1 MRKVK
6 TLTMIFTFWIL
17 LIILSAAW
25 LVFLIY
31 NNYYLISINLIYL
44 AVLIVA
50 CFAFGLSMYFIFQ
63 ILIDVRIELKKA
75 KEKERN
81 MKDILQYD
89 QILDPPSIYN

>member
-6 TLTMIFTFWIL
+6 TLTLIFTFWIL

-25 LVFLIY
+25 LVFLIF

-44 AVLIVA
+44 TVLVIA
-50 CFAFGLSMYFIFQ
+50 CFAFILSIYFIFQ

-81 MKDILQYD
+81 IKDILQYD
-89 QILDPPSIYN
+89 QLLDPPSIYN

>member
-1 MRKVK
+1 MRKIK
-6 TLTMIFTFWIL
+6 TLTTIFTFWIL
-17 LIILSAAW
+17 LIILSLAW

-50 CFAFGLSMYFIFQ
+50 CFAFILSMYFIFQ

-81 MKDILQYD
+81 IRDILQYD
-89 QILDPPSIYN
+89 QLLDPPSIYN

>member
-6 TLTMIFTFWIL
+6 TLAIIFTFWIL

-25 LVFLIY
+25 LVFLVY

-50 CFAFGLSMYFIFQ
+50 CFAFVLSMFFIFQ
-63 ILIDVRIELKKA
+63 VLIDVRIQLKKA
-75 KEKERN
+75 KQKERN
-81 MKDILQYD
+81 INDILQYD
-89 QILDPPSIYN
+89 QILEPPSIYN

>member
-6 TLTMIFTFWIL
+6 TLAIIFTFWIL
-17 LIILSAAW
+17 LVILSAAW

-50 CFAFGLSMYFIFQ
+50 CFAFVLSMFFIFQ
-63 ILIDVRIELKKA
+63 IIINVRIQLKKA
-75 KEKERN
+75 KQKERN
-81 MKDILQYD
+81 IKQILQYD
-89 QILDPPSIYN
+89 QTIDPPSIYN

>member
-1 MRKVK
+1 MKKVK
-6 TLTMIFTFWIL
+6 TLTLIFTFWIL

-25 LVFLIY
+25 LVFLIF

-50 CFAFGLSMYFIFQ
+50 CFAFILSMYFIFQ

-81 MKDILQYD
+81 VMDILQYD
-89 QILDPPSIYN
+89 QLLDPPSIYN

>member
-1 MRKVK
+1 MRKIK
-6 TLTMIFTFWIL
+6 TLAIIFTFWIL

-50 CFAFGLSMYFIFQ
+50 CFAFVLSMFFIFQ
-63 ILIDVRIELKKA
+63 VLIDIRIQLKKA
-75 KEKERN
+75 KQKERDI
-81 MKDILQYD
+81 KDILQYD
-89 QILDPPSIYN
+89 QILEPPSIYN

>member
-6 TLTMIFTFWIL
+6 TLAIIFTFWIL

-25 LVFLIY
+25 LVFLVY

-50 CFAFGLSMYFIFQ
+50 CFAFVLSMFFIFQ
-63 ILIDVRIELKKA
+63 VLIDVRIQLKKA
-75 KEKERN
+75 KQKERN
-81 MKDILQYD
+81 IKDILQYD
-89 QILDPPSIYN
+89 QLLDPPSIYN

>member
-6 TLTMIFTFWIL
+6 TLAIIFTFWIL

-25 LVFLIY
+25 LVFLVY

-50 CFAFGLSMYFIFQ
+50 CFAFVLSMFFIFQ
-63 ILIDVRIELKKA
+63 VLVDVRIQLKKA
-75 KEKERN
+75 KQKERDI
-81 MKDILQYD
+81 KDILQYD
-89 QILDPPSIYN
+89 QVLDPPSIYN

>member
-17 LIILSAAW
+17 LIILSSAW

-50 CFAFGLSMYFIFQ
+50 CFAFVLSMYFIFQ

-81 MKDILQYD
+81 IKDILQYD
-89 QILDPPSIYN
+89 QILDPPSMYN

>member
-6 TLTMIFTFWIL
+6 TLAIIFTFWIL

-25 LVFLIY
+25 LVFLVY

-50 CFAFGLSMYFIFQ
+50 CFAFVLSMFFIFQ
-63 ILIDVRIELKKA
+63 VLIDVRIQLKKA
-75 KEKERN
+75 KQKERN
-81 MKDILQYD
+81 IKDILQYD
-89 QILDPPSIYN
+89 QILEPPSIYN

>member
-6 TLTMIFTFWIL
+6 TLTLIFTFWIL

-25 LVFLIY
+25 LVFLIF

-44 AVLIVA
+44 AVLVIA
-50 CFAFGLSMYFIFQ
+50 CFAFILSIYFIFQ

-81 MKDILQYD
+81 IKDILQYD
-89 QILDPPSIYN
+89 QLLDPPSIYN

>member
-6 TLTMIFTFWIL
+6 TLTLIFTFWIL

-25 LVFLIY
+25 LVFLIF

-44 AVLIVA
+44 AVLVIA
-50 CFAFGLSMYFIFQ
+50 CFAFILSMYFILQ

-81 MKDILQYD
+81 IRDILQYD
-89 QILDPPSIYN
+89 QLLDPPSIYN

>member
-1 MRKVK
+1 MRKIK
-6 TLTMIFTFWIL
+6 TLAIIFTFWIL

-50 CFAFGLSMYFIFQ
+50 CFAFVLSMFFIFQ
-63 ILIDVRIELKKA
+63 VLIDIRIQLKKA
-75 KEKERN
+75 KQKERN
-81 MKDILQYD
+81 IKDILQYD
-89 QILDPPSIYN
+89 QILEPPSIYN

>member
-6 TLTMIFTFWIL
+6 TLTLIFTFWIL

-25 LVFLIY
+25 LVFLIF

-44 AVLIVA
+44 AVLVIA
-50 CFAFGLSMYFIFQ
+50 CFAFILSMYFIFQ

-81 MKDILQYD
+81 IRDILQYD
-89 QILDPPSIYN
+89 QLLDPPSIYN

>member
-6 TLTMIFTFWIL
+6 TLAIIFTFWIL

-25 LVFLIY
+25 LVFLVY

-50 CFAFGLSMYFIFQ
+50 CFAFVLSMFFIFQ
-63 ILIDVRIELKKA
+63 VLIDVRIQLKKA
-75 KEKERN
+75 KQKEGN
-81 MKDILQYD
+81 IKDILQYD
-89 QILDPPSIYN
+89 QVLDPPSIYN

>member
-6 TLTMIFTFWIL
+6 TLTLIFTFWIL
-17 LIILSAAW
+17 LTILSAAW
-25 LVFLIY
+25 LVFLIF

-44 AVLIVA
+44 AVLVIA
-50 CFAFGLSMYFIFQ
+50 CFAFILSMYFILQ

-81 MKDILQYD
+81 IRDILQYD
-89 QILDPPSIYN
+89 QLLDPPSIYN

>member
-6 TLTMIFTFWIL
+6 TLAIIFTFWIL

-25 LVFLIY
+25 LIFLVY

-44 AVLIVA
+44 AVLIIA
-50 CFAFGLSMYFIFQ
+50 CFAFLLSMFFIFQ
-63 ILIDVRIELKKA
+63 VLIDVRIQLKKA
-75 KEKERN
+75 KQKERN

-89 QILDPPSIYN
+89 QVIDPPSIYN